1 MTQDF
6 VSVAVLLR
14 ELTVQSESNTAQA
27 NNRRSAGAY
36 IAALPPLGA
45 VRGKELGPVGYFLY
59 FEDERVL
66 RCRRLR

>member
-6 VSVAVLLR
+6 VAVAVLLR

-45 VRGKELGPVGYFLY
+45 VRGKEPGRGDLFCILKMREYYVADG
-59 FEDERVL
+59 
-66 RCRRLR
+66 